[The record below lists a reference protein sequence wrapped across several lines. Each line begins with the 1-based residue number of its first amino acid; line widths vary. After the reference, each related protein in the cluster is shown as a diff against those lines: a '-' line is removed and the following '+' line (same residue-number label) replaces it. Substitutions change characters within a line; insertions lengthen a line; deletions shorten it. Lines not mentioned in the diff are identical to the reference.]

1 MRPLFCADSIREGS
15 VVCACRAYAA
25 AKKYSMRTVIPL
37 KIEEI
42 TFNQRNGFFSASYYI
57 DCSKNILKRGSKP
70 FTEEILLKGYI
81 QKL

>member
-1 MRPLFCADSIREGS
+1 
-15 VVCACRAYAA
+15 
-25 AKKYSMRTVIPL
+25 MRTVIPL

-81 QKL
+81 